1 MAQLATKFS
10 TFDNGCHYGV
20 LYARFAANCYRI
32 VTDAPTNE
40 FGQRNCDPFLSF
52 QDKEGKKMPITDKVV
67 ARSEQPMLPEVIE
80 ERRDQ
85 LRRLHDRDFSLLE
98 KIPLDSRV
106 LIIEGISGSG
116 KDTFQ
121 KYLKSKLRSQVVYDY
136 CEGELLLS
144 WNQRPIKDI
153 FKLQV
158 RLMRNF
164 IDYMADT
171 INRDDRAV
179 FLLNRFHLSTYTMG
193 VTEQPKLERE
203 YNIVLKKLRT
213 LPTHVFILQLMESE
227 IESRSSHPE
236 RGAAW
241 HNFQQHILKREGF
254 QNFVNRNAL
263 LQKAMVETAI
273 RQQIPF
279 SILRLPSALNTR
291 ITRRRSPITKI
302 TENLR
307 ASLDHER

>member
-1 MAQLATKFS
+1 M
-10 TFDNGCHYGV
+10 
-20 LYARFAANCYRI
+20 RI
-32 VTDAPTNE
+32 VPIRVWDSP
-40 FGQRNCDPFLSF
+40 LSF
-52 QDKEGKKMPITDKVV
+52 GDENGSSVWPEKPAPIFKKKKNESLPTDNIQ
-67 ARSEQPMLPEVIE
+67 A
-80 ERRDQ
+80 
-85 LRRLHDRDFSLLE
+85 FA
-98 KIPLDSRV
+98 LDHILSSSRI
-106 LIIEGISGSG
+106 LILEGISGSG
-116 KDTFQ
+116 KDTLQ
-121 KYLKSKLRSQVVYDY
+121 KYVKSKLRGRDVYDY
-136 CEGELLLS
+136 SEGELLLS

-164 IDYMADT
+164 INYAAET

-203 YNIVLKKLRT
+203 YNIVLKTLRT

-241 HNFQQHILKREGF
+241 HRFQQHILEREGF
-254 QNFVNRNAL
+254 QNFLKRNVL

-279 SILRLPSALNTR
+279 SVLRLPSAPNASIAMRQSPGAKMTANLDGAVELNP
-291 ITRRRSPITKI
+291 RRHPSQEAI
-302 TENLR
+302 
-307 ASLDHER
+307 

>member
-1 MAQLATKFS
+1 M
-10 TFDNGCHYGV
+10 G
-20 LYARFAANCYRI
+20 
-32 VTDAPTNE
+32 
-40 FGQRNCDPFLSF
+40 
-52 QDKEGKKMPITDKVV
+52 KMPNYHIDSTTSNENKSGLTPRLENPLLAKAMD
-67 ARSEQPMLPEVIE
+67 
-80 ERRDQ
+80 ERRNQ
-85 LRRLHDRDFSLLE
+85 LRQSQDQESFFLERILLE
-98 KIPLDSRV
+98 SRV
-106 LIIEGISGSG
+106 IVIEGISGSG

-121 KYLKSKLRSQVVYDY
+121 KYLKTKLRSRVVHDY
-136 CEGELLLS
+136 SEGELLLP

-164 IDYMADT
+164 IDYVTDT

-203 YNIVLKKLRT
+203 YNIVLEKLKT

-236 RGAAW
+236 RGTAW
-241 HNFQQHILKREGF
+241 HKFQQHILQREGF
-254 QNFVNRNAL
+254 QNFVRRNTL

-279 SILRLPSALNTR
+279 SILRLPSVSNEK
-291 ITRRRSPITKI
+291 IIGRRPPMTKI
-302 TENLR
+302 TETLDATLDPR
-307 ASLDHER
+307 AVKSYQRRRPPQEVM

>member
-1 MAQLATKFS
+1 MKIVPVSLGNPS
-10 TFDNGCHYGV
+10 S
-20 LYARFAANCYRI
+20 ANNN
-32 VTDAPTNE
+32 DA
-40 FGQRNCDPFLSF
+40 
-52 QDKEGKKMPITDKVV
+52 MV
-67 ARSEQPMLPEVIE
+67 ARSEQPVLSEGIDEPGNL
-80 ERRDQ
+80 
-85 LRRLHDRDFSLLE
+85 LRRLLDQSSYFPE
-98 KIPLDSRV
+98 KVALDSRV

-121 KYLKSKLRSQVVYDY
+121 RYLKKMLKGRDVYDY
-136 CEGELLLS
+136 SEGDLLLS

-164 IDYMADT
+164 INYAADT
-171 INRDDRAV
+171 IKRDDRAV

-203 YNIVLKKLRT
+203 YNIILKTLRT

-241 HNFQQHILKREGF
+241 HKFQQHILEREGF
-254 QNFVNRNAL
+254 QNFVKRNIL
-263 LQKAMVETAI
+263 LQRAMVETAI

-279 SILRLPSALNTR
+279 SILRLPSALNTK
-291 ITRRRSPITKI
+291 IAGRRSPITKI
-302 TENLR
+302 TENLDTAVDPLTR
-307 ASLDHER
+307 KLDPRRHPSQEAL

>member
-1 MAQLATKFS
+1 MRIVPISVWGVVSSLRDEDGSSVWPENPPS
-10 TFDNGCHYGV
+10 TFAEKRNDLITAARNGQPFALDNI
-20 LYARFAANCYRI
+20 LSSSRI
-32 VTDAPTNE
+32 
-40 FGQRNCDPFLSF
+40 
-52 QDKEGKKMPITDKVV
+52 
-67 ARSEQPMLPEVIE
+67 
-80 ERRDQ
+80 
-85 LRRLHDRDFSLLE
+85 
-98 KIPLDSRV
+98 
-106 LIIEGISGSG
+106 IILEGISGSG
-116 KDTFQ
+116 KDTLQ
-121 KYLKSKLRSQVVYDY
+121 KYLKSKLRGRNVYDY
-136 CEGELLLS
+136 SEGELLLS

-164 IDYMADT
+164 IDYAAGT
-171 INRDDRAV
+171 IESDDRAV

-213 LPTHVFILQLMESE
+213 LPAHVFILQLMDSE

-241 HNFQQHILKREGF
+241 HKFQQHILEREGF
-254 QNFVNRNAL
+254 QNFVKRNAL

-279 SILRLPSALNTR
+279 SILRLQYEINAG
-291 ITRRRSPITKI
+291 I
-302 TENLR
+302 TERRAPFPNIAGTLD
-307 ASLDHER
+307 ASLDSRAAKSY

>member
-1 MAQLATKFS
+1 MIGTKGKSMKIVPIRVWGSASSFGAENGSSAWPEKPAPIFEKRRNESLPTDNLQPFALDNILSS
-10 TFDNGCHYGV
+10 T
-20 LYARFAANCYRI
+20 RI
-32 VTDAPTNE
+32 
-40 FGQRNCDPFLSF
+40 
-52 QDKEGKKMPITDKVV
+52 
-67 ARSEQPMLPEVIE
+67 
-80 ERRDQ
+80 
-85 LRRLHDRDFSLLE
+85 
-98 KIPLDSRV
+98 
-106 LIIEGISGSG
+106 IILEGISGSG
-116 KDTFQ
+116 KDTLQ
-121 KYLKSKLRSQVVYDY
+121 KYLKSKLRGRDVHDY
-136 CEGELLLS
+136 SEGELLLS

-164 IDYMADT
+164 IDYAADT

-193 VTEQPKLERE
+193 VREQPKLERE
-203 YNIVLKKLRT
+203 YNLMLKKLQT

-241 HNFQQHILKREGF
+241 HRFQQHILEREGF
-254 QNFVNRNAL
+254 QNFLKRNVL

-279 SILRLPSALNTR
+279 SILRLPSAPNLS
-291 ITRRRSPITKI
+291 IAARRSPNAKI
-302 TENLR
+302 TANLDG
-307 ASLDHER
+307 AHELNPQRHSPQEAM

>member
-1 MAQLATKFS
+1 M
-10 TFDNGCHYGV
+10 
-20 LYARFAANCYRI
+20 RI
-32 VTDAPTNE
+32 VPGDEWRQLP
-40 FGQRNCDPFLSF
+40 RNRDGL
-52 QDKEGKKMPITDKVV
+52 V
-67 ARSEQPMLPEVIE
+67 ARSEQPELPKGIKAGRNQ
-80 ERRDQ
+80 RRNLQEDSQ
-85 LRRLHDRDFSLLE
+85 CLE
-98 KIPLDSRV
+98 QIALDSRV
-106 LIIEGISGSG
+106 LIIEGIAGSG

-121 KYLKSKLRSQVVYDY
+121 RYLKSKLGERVVYEY
-136 CEGELLLS
+136 SEGELLLS

-164 IDYMADT
+164 LDYVADT

-227 IESRSSHPE
+227 IEARSIHPE
-236 RGAAW
+236 RGVAW
-241 HNFQQHILKREGF
+241 QKFQQHILEREGF
-254 QNFVNRNAL
+254 KSFLKRNVL
-263 LQKAMVETAI
+263 LQKAMVDTAI

-279 SILRLPSALNTR
+279 SILRLPFAIKLGVAG
-291 ITRRRSPITKI
+291 RRLAITKT
-302 TENLR
+302 TENR
-307 ASLDHER
+307 HASLNNEP

>member
-1 MAQLATKFS
+1 MKIVPIRVWGSASSFGAENGSSAWPEKPAPIFEKRRNESLPTDNLQPFALDNILSS
-10 TFDNGCHYGV
+10 T
-20 LYARFAANCYRI
+20 RI
-32 VTDAPTNE
+32 
-40 FGQRNCDPFLSF
+40 
-52 QDKEGKKMPITDKVV
+52 
-67 ARSEQPMLPEVIE
+67 
-80 ERRDQ
+80 
-85 LRRLHDRDFSLLE
+85 
-98 KIPLDSRV
+98 
-106 LIIEGISGSG
+106 IILEGISGSG
-116 KDTFQ
+116 KDTLQ
-121 KYLKSKLRSQVVYDY
+121 KYLKSKLRGRDVHDY
-136 CEGELLLS
+136 SEGELLLS

-164 IDYMADT
+164 IDYAADT

-193 VTEQPKLERE
+193 VREQPKLERE
-203 YNIVLKKLRT
+203 YNLMLKKLQT

-241 HNFQQHILKREGF
+241 HRFQQHILEREGF
-254 QNFVNRNAL
+254 QNFLKRNVL

-279 SILRLPSALNTR
+279 SILRLPSAPNLS
-291 ITRRRSPITKI
+291 IAARRSPNAKI
-302 TENLR
+302 TANLDG
-307 ASLDHER
+307 AHELNPQRHSPQEAM

>member
-1 MAQLATKFS
+1 M
-10 TFDNGCHYGV
+10 
-20 LYARFAANCYRI
+20 RI
-32 VTDAPTNE
+32 VPVYVWNQLPI
-40 FGQRNCDPFLSF
+40 GN
-52 QDKEGKKMPITDKVV
+52 KKDELVSQSEEPILRK
-67 ARSEQPMLPEVIE
+67 VIE
-80 ERRDQ
+80 QRGIKIRRPHEKNTYLERI
-85 LRRLHDRDFSLLE
+85 LA
-98 KIPLDSRV
+98 DSSV
-106 LIIEGISGSG
+106 FIVEGISGSG

-121 KYLKSKLRSQVVYDY
+121 TYLKKKLEDRDVYDY
-136 CEGELLLS
+136 SEGELLLS

-164 IDYMADT
+164 LDYVADT

-227 IESRSSHPE
+227 IETRSYHPE

-241 HNFQQHILKREGF
+241 QKFQQHILEREGF
-254 QNFVNRNAL
+254 KSFLQRNIL
-263 LQKAMVETAI
+263 LQKAMVDTAMH
-273 RQQIPF
+273 QQIP
-279 SILRLPSALNTR
+279 
-291 ITRRRSPITKI
+291 
-302 TENLR
+302 
-307 ASLDHER
+307 

>member
-1 MAQLATKFS
+1 MRIVPIRVWGVVSSLRDEDGSSVWPENPAS
-10 TFDNGCHYGV
+10 TFAEKRNESTTAARNRQPFALDNI
-20 LYARFAANCYRI
+20 LSSSRI
-32 VTDAPTNE
+32 
-40 FGQRNCDPFLSF
+40 
-52 QDKEGKKMPITDKVV
+52 
-67 ARSEQPMLPEVIE
+67 
-80 ERRDQ
+80 
-85 LRRLHDRDFSLLE
+85 
-98 KIPLDSRV
+98 
-106 LIIEGISGSG
+106 IILEGISGSG
-116 KDTFQ
+116 KDTLQ
-121 KYLKSKLRSQVVYDY
+121 KYLKSKLRSRNVYDY
-136 CEGELLLS
+136 SEGELLLS

-164 IDYMADT
+164 IDYAAGT
-171 INRDDRAV
+171 IESDDRAV

-213 LPTHVFILQLMESE
+213 LPAHVFILQLMDSE

-241 HNFQQHILKREGF
+241 HKFQQHILEREGF
-254 QNFVNRNAL
+254 QNFVKRNAL

-279 SILRLPSALNTR
+279 SILRLPSEINAG
-291 ITRRRSPITKI
+291 I
-302 TENLR
+302 TERRAPFPNIAGTLD
-307 ASLDHER
+307 ASLDSRAAKSY

>member
-1 MAQLATKFS
+1 MLATDKFVR
-10 TFDNGCHYGV
+10 TQF
-20 LYARFAANCYRI
+20 
-32 VTDAPTNE
+32 
-40 FGQRNCDPFLSF
+40 
-52 QDKEGKKMPITDKVV
+52 
-67 ARSEQPMLPEVIE
+67 
-80 ERRDQ
+80 
-85 LRRLHDRDFSLLE
+85 RRLENEDSNLVERIAS
-98 KIPLDSRV
+98 DSRV

-121 KYLKSKLRSQVVYDY
+121 KYLKSKLRSRVVYEY
-136 CEGELLLS
+136 SEGELLLS
-144 WNQRPIKDI
+144 WNQRPIKEI

-164 IDYMADT
+164 INYAADT

-179 FLLNRFHLSTYTMG
+179 FLLNRFHISTYTMG

-203 YNIVLKKLRT
+203 YNIALKKLRT

-241 HNFQQHILKREGF
+241 QKFQQHILKREGF
-254 QNFVNRNAL
+254 QNFVKRNAL
-263 LQKAMVETAI
+263 LQKAMIETAI

-279 SILRLPSALNTR
+279 SILRLPSAPNAG
-291 ITRRRSPITKI
+291 ITGRRTPITKI
-302 TENLR
+302 TENLDATLEPQAVKSSQR
-307 ASLDHER
+307 RRPPQEVM